1 MASRSDTETARDAEL
16 ESLRGRIAALE
27 EEVIERTARAN
38 AAVAAAEDRT
48 YWLDRWRVDLNA
60 LMRRPGAGR
69 VRALL
74 RGLRLVY
81 RKARELREELPG
93 VTAAER
99 EAAEPA
105 AAGSSRGEMTASDF
119 SRSVAPDRL
128 AATPVTDVLLAR
140 AGGGVVE

>member
-1 MASRSDTETARDAEL
+1 MARRPDTGGPPPREAAMEALRTRS
-16 ESLRGRIAALE
+16 GALE
-27 EEVIERTARAN
+27 QELHERTARAN
-38 AAVAAAEDRT
+38 AAVAAAEDRS

-81 RKARELREELPG
+81 RKLREVREELPG

-99 EAAEPA
+99 QAAEPA
-105 AAGSSRGEMTASDF
+105 TSSSSEGLAASDF
-119 SRSVAPDRL
+119 SRSVVPDRL
-128 AATPVTDVLLAR
+128 AATPVTDVLLER
-140 AGGGVVE
+140 AG

>member
-1 MASRSDTETARDAEL
+1 MASRSDTETGRDAEV
-16 ESLRGRIAALE
+16 ESLRARIAALE

-38 AAVAAAEDRT
+38 AAVAAAEDRA

-74 RGLRLVY
+74 RGLRLVV
-81 RKARELREELPG
+81 RKAREVREELPG

-99 EAAEPA
+99 HAAEPA
-105 AAGSSRGEMTASDF
+105 AEGSSAGGLAASDF
-119 SRSVAPDRL
+119 
-128 AATPVTDVLLAR
+128 
-140 AGGGVVE
+140 